1 MLQHIQQ
8 LLILLVDQRFSMSQ
22 LNEGWASRT
31 QDERDEMAEK
41 DKEQRIKNLSLKYG
55 RTSVRNV
62 RASAEREEKKTG
74 KRISFLELKKRIEDA
89 KEENRDKKMNEIE
102 TESVIMVM
110 NVMKSQITSNHQ
122 RLGGDRNEEFRI
134 FAPPNLSRPDFE
146 NKTQR
151 CLLIRFAL
159 VRTPSLL

>member
-1 MLQHIQQ
+1 M
-8 LLILLVDQRFSMSQ
+8 DQRFSMSQ

-89 KEENRDKKMNEIE
+89 KEENRDKKKGIPFYDSKGRGRIIDGKKVYYRE
-102 TESVIMVM
+102 T
-110 NVMKSQITSNHQ
+110 
-122 RLGGDRNEEFRI
+122 
-134 FAPPNLSRPDFE
+134 
-146 NKTQR
+146 
-151 CLLIRFAL
+151 
-159 VRTPSLL
+159 